1 MITAFDVIIP
11 VLLIYSILYKENDKE
26 NRHVMSSLK
35 GKVAMVTGAASKRG
49 MGHAVALRLARE
61 GADVVVVDK
70 FAAPKSMFPGDEG
83 WGGLDEIV
91 KEIESMGRKALALTI
106 DINVNKEID
115 AGLEKVMKKYGRMD
129 ILVHAAAIRGPVGVP
144 VIDLSEKD
152 IRSIIDID
160 LVGSFLICK
169 AAARQMVA
177 GGKGGKIVIFCSL
190 AGTHGVA
197 GSAAYSAAKYG
208 TIGLTKS
215 LALELA
221 RYKINVNG
229 INPGMIVTN
238 LRDETFQKMAE
249 AEGITWEE
257 ARKKDQGGLAKI
269 IPWGRLGTP
278 EEAADLAY
286 FLCSNQSDY
295 ITGEV
300 IALGGGVT

>member
-1 MITAFDVIIP
+1 MGN
-11 VLLIYSILYKENDKE
+11 LE
-26 NRHVMSSLK
+26 
-35 GKVAMVTGAASKRG
+35 GKIAMVTGAASKRG
-49 MGHAVALRLARE
+49 MGHAVALRLAKE
-61 GADVVVVDK
+61 GADVIVTDK

-91 KEIESMGRKALALTI
+91 KEIEALGRKAIVLTM
-106 DINVNKEID
+106 DINVSKEIE
-115 AGLEKVMKKYGRMD
+115 AGLEKVRKEFGRLD

-144 VIDLSEKD
+144 VVDLSEKD
-152 IRSIIDID
+152 IRAIIDVD

-169 AAARQMVA
+169 AAAKDMIEK
-177 GGKGGKIVIFCSL
+177 GNGGKIVIFCSL
-190 AGTHGVA
+190 AGTHGVP

-221 RYKINVNG
+221 QYKINVNG

-238 LRDETFQKMAE
+238 LRDEVFQKMAE
-249 AEGITWEE
+249 AEGTTWEE
-257 ARKKDQGGLAKI
+257 ARKKDQGALANR

-286 FLCSNQSDY
+286 FLCSKESDY

>member
-1 MITAFDVIIP
+1 
-11 VLLIYSILYKENDKE
+11 
-26 NRHVMSSLK
+26 MSSLK

-49 MGHAVALRLARE
+49 MGHAIAVRLAKE
-61 GADVVVVDK
+61 GADVIAADK
-70 FAAPKSMFPGDEG
+70 FASPKSMFPGDEG

-91 KEIESMGRKALALTI
+91 KEIEKLGRKGLAVTV
-106 DINVNKEID
+106 DINVAKEID
-115 AGLEKVMKKYGRMD
+115 AAMDKIMKKFGKLD
-129 ILVHAAAIRGPVGVP
+129 ILVHAAAIRGPVGVN
-144 VIDLSEKD
+144 VVDLAEKD
-152 IRSIIDID
+152 IRAIIDVD

-169 AAARQMVA
+169 AAAKGMIA

-190 AGTHGVA
+190 AGTHGVP

-221 RYKINVNG
+221 SYKINVNG

-238 LRDETFQKMAE
+238 LRDESFQKMAE
-249 AEGITWEE
+249 TDGTTWEE
-257 ARKKDQGGLAKI
+257 ARQKDQGALKLR

-278 EEAADLAY
+278 EEAADLAN
-286 FLCSNQSDY
+286 FLVSDQSDY
-295 ITGEV
+295 VTGEV

>member
-1 MITAFDVIIP
+1 
-11 VLLIYSILYKENDKE
+11 
-26 NRHVMSSLK
+26 MSSLK
-35 GKVAMVTGAASKRG
+35 GKVALVTGAASKRG
-49 MGHAVALRLARE
+49 MGHAVGLRLAKE
-61 GADVVVVDK
+61 GANVAVADR

-83 WGGLDEIV
+83 WEGLKKIV
-91 KEIESMGRKALALTI
+91 KEIKSAGTNGLALTL
-106 DINVNKEID
+106 DISKSEEID
-115 AGLEKVMKKYGRMD
+115 AAMDKIMKKFGRLD
-129 ILVHAAAIRGPVGVP
+129 ILVHAAAIRGPVGVN
-144 VIDLSEKD
+144 VVDLSEKD

-160 LVGSFLICK
+160 LVGAFLICK
-169 AAARQMVA
+169 AAAKRMIA
-177 GGKGGKIVIFCSL
+177 GGKGGKVLIFCSL

-197 GSAAYSAAKYG
+197 GSAAYAAAKWG

-221 RYKINVNG
+221 KYKINVNG

-238 LRDETFQKMAE
+238 LRDEAFQKMAE

-257 ARKKDQGGLAKI
+257 ARQKDQGPLASR

-286 FLCSNQSDY
+286 FLCSDQSEY

-300 IALGGGVT
+300 IALGGGAT

>member
-1 MITAFDVIIP
+1 
-11 VLLIYSILYKENDKE
+11 
-26 NRHVMSSLK
+26 MSSLK
-35 GKVAMVTGAASKRG
+35 GKVAMITGAASKRG
-49 MGHAVALRLARE
+49 MGHAIALRLARE
-61 GADVVVVDK
+61 GADVIVADK
-70 FAAPKSMFPGDEG
+70 FVAPKSMFPGDEG

-91 KEIESMGRKALALTI
+91 REIKALGRQALAVTV
-106 DINVNKEID
+106 DINVSKEID
-115 AGLEKVMKKYGRMD
+115 VVVDKVLKKFGKID

-144 VIDLSEKD
+144 VVDLPEKD
-152 IRSIIDID
+152 IRAVIDVD

-169 AAARQMVA
+169 AVAKEMVA
-177 GGKGGKIVIFCSL
+177 RGKGGKIVIFCSL
-190 AGTHGVA
+190 AGTHGVP

-221 RYKINVNG
+221 KYQINVNG

-238 LRDETFQKMAE
+238 LRDDSFQKMAE
-249 AEGITWEE
+249 AQGITWEE
-257 ARKKDQGGLAKI
+257 ARKKDQGALATH

-286 FLCSNQSDY
+286 FLVSDLSNY
-295 ITGEV
+295 VTGEL

>member
-1 MITAFDVIIP
+1 
-11 VLLIYSILYKENDKE
+11 
-26 NRHVMSSLK
+26 MSSLK
-35 GKVAMVTGAASKRG
+35 GKVALVTGAASKRG
-49 MGHAVALRLARE
+49 MGHAIALKLAKE
-61 GADVVVVDK
+61 GADVVVADK
-70 FAAPKSMFPGDEG
+70 FATPKSMFPGDEN

-91 KEIESMGRKALALTI
+91 KEIGMLGRKGLAVTL
-106 DINVNKEID
+106 DINVSKEID
-115 AGLEKVMKKYGRMD
+115 AAMDKILKQFGKLD
-129 ILVHAAAIRGPVGVP
+129 ILVHAAAIRGSVGVN
-144 VIDLSEKD
+144 VLDLSEKD
-152 IRSIIDID
+152 IRAIIDID
-160 LVGSFLICK
+160 LVGSFLVCK
-169 AAARQMVA
+169 AAAKAMITQ
-177 GGKGGKIVIFCSL
+177 GKGGKIVIFCSL

-221 RYKINVNG
+221 KYQINVNG

-238 LRDETFQKMAE
+238 LRDESFKKMAE

-257 ARKKDQGGLAKI
+257 ARKKDQGALATR

-278 EEAADLAY
+278 EEAADLVY
-286 FLCSNQSDY
+286 FLCSDLATY

>member
-1 MITAFDVIIP
+1 
-11 VLLIYSILYKENDKE
+11 
-26 NRHVMSSLK
+26 MSSLK

-49 MGHAVALRLARE
+49 MGHAIALKLAKE
-61 GADVVVVDK
+61 GADVIVVDK

-83 WGGLDEIV
+83 WGGLNEIV
-91 KEIESMGRKALALTI
+91 TEIKGLGRQGLALEM
-106 DINVNKEID
+106 DINVSKEID
-115 AGLEKVMKKYGRMD
+115 AAMTQTVKQFGKID

-144 VIDLSEKD
+144 VVDLAEKD

-169 AAARQMVA
+169 AAAKAIIA
-177 GGKGGKIVIFCSL
+177 GGKGGRIVIFCSL
-190 AGTHGVA
+190 AGTKGVP
-197 GSAAYSAAKYG
+197 GSAAYGAAKYG

-221 RYKINVNG
+221 KYKINVNG

-238 LRDETFQKMAE
+238 LRDETFAKTAKT
-249 AEGITWEE
+249 EGITWEE
-257 ARKKDQGGLAKI
+257 ARKKDQVPLAAH

-278 EEAADLAY
+278 EEAADLVY
-286 FLCSNQSDY
+286 FLVSDLSTY
-295 ITGEV
+295 ITGVV

>member
-1 MITAFDVIIP
+1 
-11 VLLIYSILYKENDKE
+11 
-26 NRHVMSSLK
+26 MSSLK
-35 GKVAMVTGAASKRG
+35 GKVAMITGAASKRG
-49 MGHAVALRLARE
+49 MGHAIALKLAKE
-61 GADVVVVDK
+61 GADVIVADK

-91 KEIESMGRKALALTI
+91 KEIKALGSKGLALTL
-106 DINVNKEID
+106 DINVSKEID
-115 AGLEKVMKKYGRMD
+115 AAMDKVLKQFGKLD

-144 VIDLSEKD
+144 VVDLAEKD

-160 LVGSFLICK
+160 LVGAFLICK
-169 AAARQMVA
+169 AAAKAMVA
-177 GGKGGKIVIFCSL
+177 KGKGGRIVIFCSL
-190 AGTHGVA
+190 AGTHGVP

-221 RYKINVNG
+221 KYQINVNG

-238 LRDETFQKMAE
+238 LRDESFQKMAE
-249 AEGITWEE
+249 AEDITWEE
-257 ARKKDQGGLAKI
+257 ARKKDQGALATR

-286 FLCSNQSDY
+286 FLVSDLSTY

>member
-1 MITAFDVIIP
+1 
-11 VLLIYSILYKENDKE
+11 
-26 NRHVMSSLK
+26 MSTLK

-49 MGHAVALRLARE
+49 MGHAIALRMAKE
-61 GADVVVVDK
+61 GCDVIVADK
-70 FAAPKSMFPGDEG
+70 FANPKSMFPGDEN

-91 KEIESMGRKALALTI
+91 KEVEALGKKALALTM
-106 DINVNKEID
+106 DINDSKSID
-115 AGLEKVMKKYGRMD
+115 DGMTKTLKKFGKVD
-129 ILVHAAAIRGPVGVP
+129 ILVHAAAIRGPVGVN

-160 LVGSFLICK
+160 LTGSFLICK
-169 AAARQMVA
+169 AAARDMVA
-177 GGKGGKIVIFCSL
+177 RGKGGRIVIFCSL
-190 AGTHGVA
+190 AGTHGVP

-221 RYKINVNG
+221 KYQINVNG

-238 LRDETFQKMAE
+238 LRDDSFKKMAE
-249 AEGITWEE
+249 ADGTTWEE
-257 ARKKDQGGLAKI
+257 ARKKDHAMLGTK

-286 FLCSNQSDY
+286 FLVSDLSTY
-295 ITGEV
+295 ITGEI

>member
-1 MITAFDVIIP
+1 M
-11 VLLIYSILYKENDKE
+11 N
-26 NRHVMSSLK
+26 SLK
-35 GKVAMVTGAASKRG
+35 GKVALVTGAASKRG
-49 MGHAVALRLARE
+49 MGHAVALRLAKE

-91 KEIESMGRKALALTI
+91 KEINETGRRGLSVIL
-106 DINVNKEID
+106 DINVNQEID
-115 AGLEKVMKKYGRMD
+115 TAIDQIMEKFKRLD
-129 ILVHAAAIRGPVGVP
+129 ILVHAAAIRGPVGVNA
-144 VIDLSEKD
+144 IDLSVKD
-152 IRSIIDID
+152 IRSIIDVN
-160 LVGSFLICK
+160 LVGAFFICK
-169 AAARQMVA
+169 AAAKEMIA
-177 GGKGGKIVIFCSL
+177 GGNGGKIVIFCSL
-190 AGTHGVA
+190 AGTQGVA
-197 GSAAYSAAKYG
+197 GSAAYAASKWG

-221 RYKINVNG
+221 RYQINVNG

-257 ARKKDQGGLAKI
+257 ARQKDQVPLASR
-269 IPWGRLGTP
+269 IPWGRLGKP

-286 FLCSNQSDY
+286 FLCSKESEY

-300 IALGGGVT
+300 IALSGGAT

>member
-1 MITAFDVIIP
+1 
-11 VLLIYSILYKENDKE
+11 
-26 NRHVMSSLK
+26 MSTLK
-35 GKVAMVTGAASKRG
+35 GKVAIVTGAASKRG
-49 MGHAVALRLARE
+49 MGHAIALRLARE
-61 GADVVVVDK
+61 GAGVVVADK
-70 FAAPKSMFPGDEG
+70 FATPKSLFPGDEG

-91 KEIESMGRKALALTI
+91 KEIETNGGKALAATV
-106 DINVNKEID
+106 DINVSKEID
-115 AGLEKVMKKYGRMD
+115 ALIKKTTEKFGKID

-144 VIDLSEKD
+144 VVDLSEKD
-152 IRSIIDID
+152 IRTIIDVD

-169 AAARQMVA
+169 AAAKEMVA
-177 GGKGGKIVIFCSL
+177 RGEGGKIVVFCSL
-190 AGTHGVA
+190 AGTHGVP

-221 RYKINVNG
+221 RHKINVNG

-238 LRDETFQKMAE
+238 LRDESFTKMAE
-249 AEGITWEE
+249 AQGITWDE
-257 ARKKDQGGLAKI
+257 ARKRDHEALSNH

-278 EEAADLAY
+278 EEAADLTY
-286 FLCSNQSDY
+286 FLVSDLSTY

>member
-1 MITAFDVIIP
+1 
-11 VLLIYSILYKENDKE
+11 
-26 NRHVMSSLK
+26 MSSLQ
-35 GKVAMVTGAASKRG
+35 GKVAMVTGSASKRG
-49 MGHAVALRLARE
+49 MGHAIALRMAKE
-61 GADVVVVDK
+61 GADVIVADK
-70 FAAPKSMFPGDEG
+70 FANPKSMFPGDEK

-91 KEIESMGRKALALTI
+91 KEVEALGKKALALTM
-106 DINVNKEID
+106 DINDSKSVDDGMAKT
-115 AGLEKVMKKYGRMD
+115 LKKFGKLD
-129 ILVHAAAIRGPVGVP
+129 ILVHAAAIRGPVGVN
-144 VIDLSEKD
+144 VIDLAEKD
-152 IRSIIDID
+152 IRAVIDVD
-160 LVGSFLICK
+160 LTGAFLICK
-169 AAARQMVA
+169 AAAQPMVKNN
-177 GGKGGKIVIFCSL
+177 KGGKIVIFCSQ
-190 AGTHGVA
+190 AGTHGVP

-221 RYKINVNG
+221 KYHINVNG

-238 LRDETFQKMAE
+238 LRDEAFQKMAE

-257 ARKKDQGGLAKI
+257 ARKKDQVPLAQR

-286 FLCSNQSDY
+286 FLVSPLSDY